1 MGLNVGDWQHAFI
14 KILLAPGAS
23 KPVEM
28 QVMELKLCVLL
39 IFYIGG

>member
-1 MGLNVGDWQHAFI
+1 MPVVGPMI
-14 KILLAPGAS
+14 VRGRRSLVEG
-23 KPVEM
+23 VEM